1 MADLALGRHSQKTI
15 VANRAAVVNHAGQGS
30 LACGGKPQPGAE
42 ARGGKTNCLQYA
54 SILMYPAGMKR
65 STGDDAVKRW
75 WDELERLARILGQ
88 IGPDEVCC
96 DGLSQRQTAIL
107 RVLVASEGARLMDLA
122 ALSGITPSAMTR
134 VLEKLETRGLVERVR
149 GAHEDGRAAQVRIT
163 AAGRR
168 TRKLLDE
175 LMRSR
180 TKTIMDAIPQKQR
193 TEVLRALELLNN
205 AIEQAGCC
213 ALNAPV
219 ATLTQI
225 KEQK

>member
-1 MADLALGRHSQKTI
+1 MKAVRYS
-15 VANRAAVVNHAGQGS
+15 AAVQ
-30 LACGGKPQPGAE
+30 
-42 ARGGKTNCLQYA
+42 
-54 SILMYPAGMKR
+54 
-65 STGDDAVKRW
+65 RW

-107 RVLVASEGARLMDLA
+107 RVLVSSEGARLTDLA
-122 ALSGITPSAMTR
+122 GLSGITPSAMTR
-134 VLEKLETRGLVERVR
+134 VLEKLEARGLVERVR
-149 GAHEDGRAAQVRIT
+149 GAHDDGRAAMVRIT

-180 TKTIMDAIPQKQR
+180 TQTIMSAIPHKQR
-193 TEVLRALELLNN
+193 AEVLNALELLNN
-205 AIEQAGCC
+205 AIQSAGCC

>member
-1 MADLALGRHSQKTI
+1 MAQTTKPDT
-15 VANRAAVVNHAGQGS
+15 VGQ
-30 LACGGKPQPGAE
+30 
-42 ARGGKTNCLQYA
+42 
-54 SILMYPAGMKR
+54 
-65 STGDDAVKRW
+65 W

-134 VLEKLETRGLVERVR
+134 VLEKLEARGLVERVR
-149 GAHEDGRAAQVRIT
+149 GAHNDGRVAMVRIT
-163 AAGRR
+163 ADGRR
-168 TRKLLDE
+168 TRELLDG

-180 TKTIMDAIPQKQR
+180 TQTIVAAIPPKQR
-193 TEVLRALELLNN
+193 TQVLGALELLNN
-205 AIEQAGCC
+205 AIERAGCC

>member
-1 MADLALGRHSQKTI
+1 MTSG
-15 VANRAAVVNHAGQGS
+15 
-30 LACGGKPQPGAE
+30 
-42 ARGGKTNCLQYA
+42 
-54 SILMYPAGMKR
+54 
-65 STGDDAVKRW
+65 DAVQKW

-107 RVLVASEGARLMDLA
+107 RVLVSSEGARLTDLA
-122 ALSGITPSAMTR
+122 TLSGITPSAMTR
-134 VLEKLETRGLVERVR
+134 VLEKLEARGLVERVR
-149 GAHEDGRAAQVRIT
+149 GAHNDGRAAMVRIT
-163 AAGRR
+163 AAGSR
-168 TRKLLDE
+168 TRRLLDQ

-180 TKTIMDAIPQKQR
+180 TQTIIDAIPQNQR
-193 TEVLRALELLNN
+193 GDVLNALQRLNS
-205 AIEQAGCC
+205 AIESAGCC

>member
-1 MADLALGRHSQKTI
+1 MQK
-15 VANRAAVVNHAGQGS
+15 
-30 LACGGKPQPGAE
+30 
-42 ARGGKTNCLQYA
+42 
-54 SILMYPAGMKR
+54 
-65 STGDDAVKRW
+65 STGDDAVDKW
-75 WDELERLARILGQ
+75 WNELERLARILGQ

-107 RVLVASEGARLMDLA
+107 RVLVAGEGARLMDLA

-134 VLEKLETRGLVERVR
+134 VLEKLEARGLVERVR
-149 GAHEDGRAAQVRIT
+149 GTHEDGRAAIVRVT

-180 TKTIMDAIPQKQR
+180 TKTILDAIPQKQR
-193 TEVLRALELLNN
+193 TEVLTALEILNN

-213 ALNAPV
+213 ALNAPA
-219 ATLTQI
+219 ATLAQI
-225 KEQK
+225 KERA

>member
-1 MADLALGRHSQKTI
+1 MKNSPNADTVQ
-15 VANRAAVVNHAGQGS
+15 N
-30 LACGGKPQPGAE
+30 
-42 ARGGKTNCLQYA
+42 
-54 SILMYPAGMKR
+54 
-65 STGDDAVKRW
+65 W
-75 WDELERLARILGQ
+75 WAELERLARILGQ

-107 RVLVASEGARLMDLA
+107 RVLVSSEGARLTDLA

-149 GAHEDGRAAQVRIT
+149 GAHQDGRAAMVRIT

-175 LMRSR
+175 LMRDR
-180 TKTIMDAIPQKQR
+180 TQTIMNAISPKQR
-193 TEVLRALELLNN
+193 AEVLDALELLNN
-205 AIEQAGCC
+205 AIESAGCC

>member
-1 MADLALGRHSQKTI
+1 MRKQATSDTI
-15 VANRAAVVNHAGQGS
+15 Q
-30 LACGGKPQPGAE
+30 Q
-42 ARGGKTNCLQYA
+42 
-54 SILMYPAGMKR
+54 
-65 STGDDAVKRW
+65 W
-75 WDELERLARILGQ
+75 WNELERLARILGQ

-107 RVLVASEGARLMDLA
+107 RVLVTSEGARLMDLA

-134 VLEKLETRGLVERVR
+134 VLEKLEVRGLVERVR
-149 GAHEDGRAAQVRIT
+149 GAQKDGRAAMVRIT

-168 TRKLLDE
+168 TRELLDK

-180 TKTIMDAIPQKQR
+180 TQTIMQAIPNGR
-193 TEVLRALELLNN
+193 HTEVLTALELLNT
-205 AIEQAGCC
+205 AIERAGCC
-213 ALNAPV
+213 ALNAPA

>member
-1 MADLALGRHSQKTI
+1 
-15 VANRAAVVNHAGQGS
+15 
-30 LACGGKPQPGAE
+30 
-42 ARGGKTNCLQYA
+42 
-54 SILMYPAGMKR
+54 MKR
-65 STGDDAVKRW
+65 AGNADAVQNW

-107 RVLVASEGARLMDLA
+107 RVLVASEGARLSDLA

-134 VLEKLETRGLVERVR
+134 VLEKLEARGLVERVR
-149 GAHEDGRAAQVRIT
+149 GTHSDGRAAVVRIT

-168 TRKLLDE
+168 TRKLLDQ

-180 TKTIMDAIPQKQR
+180 TRQIMESIPPKQHKQ
-193 TEVLRALELLNN
+193 VLSALELLNN
-205 AIEQAGCC
+205 AIESAGCC

-219 ATLTQI
+219 AKLITI

>member
-1 MADLALGRHSQKTI
+1 MKASRNGE
-15 VANRAAVVNHAGQGS
+15 AVQ
-30 LACGGKPQPGAE
+30 Q
-42 ARGGKTNCLQYA
+42 
-54 SILMYPAGMKR
+54 
-65 STGDDAVKRW
+65 W

-107 RVLVASEGARLMDLA
+107 RVLVASEGARLTDLA

-134 VLEKLETRGLVERVR
+134 VLEKLEVRGLVERVR
-149 GAHEDGRAAQVRIT
+149 GAHDDGRAAMVRIT
-163 AAGRR
+163 PAGRR

-180 TKTIMDAIPQKQR
+180 TQTIMGAIPQKQR

-205 AIEQAGCC
+205 AIESAGCC

>member
-1 MADLALGRHSQKTI
+1 
-15 VANRAAVVNHAGQGS
+15 
-30 LACGGKPQPGAE
+30 
-42 ARGGKTNCLQYA
+42 
-54 SILMYPAGMKR
+54 MKSER
-65 STGDDAVKRW
+65 STDALQGW
-75 WDELERLARILGQ
+75 WDELERLSRILGQ

-107 RVLVASEGARLMDLA
+107 RVLVSSEGARLTDLA

-134 VLEKLETRGLVERVR
+134 ILEKLEARGLVERVR
-149 GAHEDGRAAQVRIT
+149 GTHEDGRAAMVRVT

-180 TKTIMDAIPQKQR
+180 TQTIMSAIPQKQR
-193 TEVLRALELLNN
+193 ASVLNALALLNN
-205 AIEQAGCC
+205 AIERSGCC

-219 ATLTQI
+219 TELVTT

>member
-1 MADLALGRHSQKTI
+1 
-15 VANRAAVVNHAGQGS
+15 
-30 LACGGKPQPGAE
+30 
-42 ARGGKTNCLQYA
+42 
-54 SILMYPAGMKR
+54 MKSET
-65 STGDDAVKRW
+65 STGAVQSW
-75 WDELERLARILGQ
+75 WDELERLSRILGQ

-107 RVLVASEGARLMDLA
+107 RVLVSSEGARLSDLA

-134 VLEKLETRGLVERVR
+134 VLEKLEARGLVERVR
-149 GAHEDGRAAQVRIT
+149 GTHEDGRAAMVRVT

-180 TKTIMDAIPQKQR
+180 AQTIMSAIPQKQR
-193 TEVLRALELLNN
+193 ASVLNALALLNN
-205 AIEQAGCC
+205 AIERAGCC

-219 ATLTQI
+219 AELVTT